1 MSNVKSWVGNF
12 LTSAFKEKFQS
23 KITFATGM
31 MMITFFIALFACILS
46 IVALSRS
53 NQTVE
58 IEPSS
63 HVLIN
68 GVTYS
73 RHST

>member
-1 MSNVKSWVGNF
+1 
-12 LTSAFKEKFQS
+12 
-23 KITFATGM
+23 M

-46 IVALSRS
+46 VVALSRS
-53 NQTVE
+53 NQTVVN
-58 IEPSS
+58 EPSS